1 MSTTTRMTKQRPAQA
16 LTISGLSVW
25 VEGRPISVNMAYGNR
40 RGGHGKYLKP
50 EARAWSD
57 FVWIAF
63 RIQSHIFAPEQLPLR
78 VHCTFYGVRGDADN
92 YLKLTLDGIKR
103 AIGIDDR
110 HFSPVTAEVVRKRNA
125 GQQGARIEVWA
136 ADSVPAGLRGA
147 A

>member
-1 MSTTTRMTKQRPAQA
+1 MTATRKTKPAQS

-25 VEGRPISVNMAYGNR
+25 VEGHPISVNSAYGTR
-40 RGGHGKYLKP
+40 RGGRGRYLTAAAQ
-50 EARAWSD
+50 EWRQ

-110 HFSPVTAEVVRKRNA
+110 HFSPVTAEVVRKRNN